1 MDNEVSFSHLKVLV
15 VEDSKTALLDIRA
28 KLSIL
33 IPQENIYVAQDYWQ
47 AVRLLEA
54 QDFHVAFVDLHMPEK
69 TGMDLIV
76 DFIYVNPRTNNLPV
90 IVTTGL
96 SAQSLVTH
104 SLQKYTFRYLFKP
117 IALEAIQ
124 EALVNLPLKRK

>member
-54 QDFHVAFVDLHMPEK
+54 HDFHVAFVDLHMPEK

-76 DFIYVNPRTNNLPV
+76 DFIFVNPRTNNLPV

>member
-1 MDNEVSFSHLKVLV
+1 MDSEVAFKYLKALV
-15 VEDSKTALLDIRA
+15 VEDSKIALLDIRS

-33 IPQENIYVAQDYWQ
+33 IPQENIYIAQDYWQ

-54 QDFHVAFVDLHMPEK
+54 HDFHVAFVDLHMPEK

-76 DFIYVNPRTNNLPV
+76 DYIYVNPRTSNLPV

-96 SAQSLVTH
+96 SAQSLVTQ
-104 SLQKYTFRYLFKP
+104 SLQKYAFRYLFKP
-117 IALEAIQ
+117 VDLEAIK
-124 EALVNLPLKRK
+124 EALANLPSKRE